1 MVMRTIDN
9 IKNSNWAGV
18 ATDAAA
24 VGASFIPG
32 VGPIASAIIS
42 AGIQAGGTVAQ
53 GGGAG
58 DAIKSGISSL
68 IGSGLG
74 AAASTLA
81 KTGDTTPTPKP
92 ETGTSTGGAAPVPTT
107 NTNLSL
113 SQKINAKAP
122 GPTKLNMPNQ
132 HTTGTPGT
140 LPGNTIKYSIPAASG
155 QTSANITGR
164 IGSTLKGAANT
175 AKNRI
180 GKVAGQDIIQG
191 ALSIASAVGAARQA
205 SAANKVSEQSLLFQK
220 QTYNEQKAEIESN
233 KAKLKTDAWTDYNS
247 ASLFG
252 ESLYNSDSNSTLL
265 TSYHTNGTGNA
276 GTFSLIGSG
285 ISTSRQTDLT

>member
-9 IKNSNWAGV
+9 IKNNNWAGI

-24 VGASFIPG
+24 IGASFIPG
-32 VGPIASAIIS
+32 VGPVASAALS
-42 AGIQAGGTVAQ
+42 AGVQAGGTVAQ

-58 DAIKSGISSL
+58 DAIKSGVFSL

-74 AAASTLA
+74 AVVSKLA
-81 KTGDTTPTPKP
+81 KTETKTPTPD
-92 ETGTSTGGAAPVPTT
+92 TTTGGAAPVPAT

-113 SQKINAKAP
+113 SQKIDAKAP

-132 HTTGTPGT
+132 PTTGTPGT
-140 LPGNTIKYSIPAASG
+140 IPGNTIKYSAPAASG
-155 QTSANITGR
+155 QTSSNITGR

-175 AKNRI
+175 VKNRA
-180 GKVAGQDIIQG
+180 GKIAGQGVIQG
-191 ALSIASAVGAARQA
+191 ALSIASMVGAARQA

-220 QTYNEQKAEIESN
+220 QTYNEQKAEVESN
-233 KAKLKTDAWTDYNS
+233 KAKLKSDALTDYQS

-252 ESLYNSDSNSTLL
+252 ESLYGSDSNSTLL
-265 TSYHTNGTGNA
+265 TSYYTNGTGNA
-276 GTFSLIGSG
+276 GNFSLIGSS
-285 ISTSRQTDLT
+285 INTSRQTDLT